1 MNTQEFKAKLQ
12 TADVH
17 RSSMAYKLCLSILEG
32 HVFLRPCYRQGFSIR
47 DYSLQTIGLLKFIGV
62 DFHIGNDGERLG
74 SVNQYIRITDKEL
87 IAELETTTPEIVNQI
102 MDSMKQREQ
111 LREAFDTV
119 KPRLNESWT
128 QTRDRVLTTLSN
140 PIVYKENAD
149 VLQIV
154 VNHIYKLKSKSK

>member
-17 RSSMAYKLCLSILEG
+17 RSSMAYKLCLSVLDG

-47 DYSLQTIGLLKFIGV
+47 DYSLQTIGLLNFIGV
-62 DFHIGNDGERLG
+62 DFHIGNDGVRLG

-87 IAELETTTPEIVNQI
+87 IAELPEVITET
-102 MDSMKQREQ
+102 MDSMKQRDE
-111 LREAFDTV
+111 LNVCFAFM
-119 KPRLNESWT
+119 KPQPEDSWT
-128 QTRDRVLTTLSN
+128 QIKERVKKYLSN
-140 PIVYKENAD
+140 PVVYKENAD

-154 VNHIYKLKSKSK
+154 VNHIYKLKPNGNQ

>member
-47 DYSLQTIGLLKFIGV
+47 DYSLTTIGLLKFIGV

-74 SVNQYIRITDKEL
+74 AVNQYIRITDKEL
-87 IAELETTTPEIVNQI
+87 IAELPEIPTQT

-111 LREAFDTV
+111 LREAFDAV
-119 KPRLNESWT
+119 KPRPDESWT

>member
-17 RSSMAYKLCLSILEG
+17 RSSMAYKLCLSVLEG

-87 IAELETTTPEIVNQI
+87 LAELKEEISKISLELIDCHNQRTELTDLFAV
-102 MDSMKQREQ
+102 M
-111 LREAFDTV
+111 
-119 KPRLNESWT
+119 KPRKDEGWM
-128 QTRDRVLTTLSN
+128 QIRERVKHSLTN
-140 PIVYKENAD
+140 PVVYKENAD

-154 VNHIYKLKSKSK
+154 VNHIYKLK

>member
-1 MNTQEFKAKLQ
+1 MTAETYKQKLQ

-17 RSSMAYKLCLSILEG
+17 RSSMAYKLCADVLNG
-32 HVFLRPCYRQGFSIR
+32 RVFIRPCYRQGFNIR
-47 DYSLQTIGLLKFIGV
+47 DYSLQTIGLLNFIGV

-111 LREAFDTV
+111 LREAFDAV
-119 KPRLNESWT
+119 KPRPDESWT